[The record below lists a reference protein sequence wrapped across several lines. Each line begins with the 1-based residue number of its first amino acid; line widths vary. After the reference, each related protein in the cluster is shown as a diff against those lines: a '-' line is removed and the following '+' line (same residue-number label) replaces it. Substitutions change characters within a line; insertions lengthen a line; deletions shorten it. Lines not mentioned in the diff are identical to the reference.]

1 MENMRETWVVAGHL
15 LCCSAPATTPG
26 LEDVKRSLLFAQLK
40 ADSVGSR
47 FQSSKQWF
55 AEHNNAL
62 RMLKWSGNE
71 FEGGTFEPGPEHTV
85 ELSSIVEQTLL
96 SDLTTAQAEHI
107 RQAIDCLVSG
117 DRTEAHQLFDDYALA
132 LPSTEQ
138 AVGPASE
145 AETAVALLI
154 SVLEP
159 GTVLK
164 SLWITFKTS
173 AELTQDL
180 FRQPFTGEQISG
192 TVETQLFRR
201 RWNAAGYQRVRER
214 VEASLAGREKT
225 LIMPLACPGSSHE
238 APALFS

>member
-1 MENMRETWVVAGHL
+1 MENVHKTWVVAGHL
-15 LCCSAPATTPG
+15 LCCSDPAAIRG
-26 LEDVKRSLLFAQLK
+26 LDDAKASLLFSQLK
-40 ADSVGSR
+40 ADSVCSR
-47 FQSSKQWF
+47 FHSSRQWF

-71 FEGGTFEPGPEHTV
+71 FDGGTFEPDAEDTV
-85 ELSSIVEQTLL
+85 ELGSIVEQMLL
-96 SDLTTAQAEHI
+96 SGLTTAQAGQI
-107 RQAIDCLVSG
+107 RQAMDCLASG
-117 DRTEAHQLFDDYALA
+117 DRTEAHQLFDNCALD
-132 LPSTEQ
+132 LPPAEQ
-138 AVGPASE
+138 ADGPASD
-145 AETAVALLI
+145 AETTVALLI

-180 FRQPFTGEQISG
+180 FKQSFTGEQIKG

-201 RWNAAGYQRVRER
+201 RWNAAEYQKVRER

-225 LIMPLACPGSSHE
+225 MIMPLACSGSSPGIT
-238 APALFS
+238 PAD